1 VHRDVKPGNVL
12 IAEDGR
18 VKITDF
24 GVSRA
29 VDDVQLTR
37 TGLIAGTPAFLAPE
51 IARGHEPT
59 AASDVFALGST
70 LYTAVEGIPPFGLD
84 DNAYA
89 LLHKV
94 AMGEVTP
101 PQQAGPLEQVLMTL
115 LATDPLDRPTASQA
129 REALALV
136 AAGQAPA
143 PAAPAPPRRSG
154 LLAAFGAG
162 RNGGRN
168 GGRTDRPATGRPAP
182 ERRPSVEPP
191 RRVAP
196 RQQQGTAAPADDDA
210 GPPTVAGP
218 PPGTTVADGSAATG
232 AAGAEAG
239 GSGVGGS
246 AARRLRGRRRG
257 VGRSRSRPG
266 RVRPGARRRGGRPP
280 PPTLADRARRGAARA
295 PGRRGRHRRRAELR
309 RRRR

>member
-1 VHRDVKPGNVL
+1 VVHRDVKPGNVL

-94 AMGEVTP
+94 AMGDVTP

-143 PAAPAPPRRSG
+143 PAPAPPTPPRRSS
-154 LLAAFGAG
+154 LLAAFGGG

-168 GGRTDRPATGRPAP
+168 GGRTDRPATGRPPPARRPSAESPPVPRSPAPRRPRPPPRPPTTPARPRWPHRPRTRPSPTAPPSPRRRRQRSEPERPGPRPP
-182 ERRPSVEPP
+182 ERRRPVPPPP
-191 RRVAP
+191 RP
-196 RQQQGTAAPADDDA
+196 
-210 GPPTVAGP
+210 GPP
-218 PPGTTVADGSAATG
+218 
-232 AAGAEAG
+232 
-239 GSGVGGS
+239 
-246 AARRLRGRRRG
+246 
-257 VGRSRSRPG
+257 
-266 RVRPGARRRGGRPP
+266 RPP
-280 PPTLADRARRGAARA
+280 PPLPVSGPAGAGRSCSPPCCWRSWSSAA
-295 PGRRGRHRRRAELR
+295 PSSPP
-309 RRRR
+309 